1 MSGKGKINPKK
12 VKKEKIK
19 KVEKKEDIMTD
30 IENDYVQPIDSYS
43 EQLLPSNNAFIF
55 SQEDEDFKRILE
67 LSRKE
72 FEENHIY
79 NKNYLENSNF
89 LENPSLDSIEN
100 NKIKLE
106 NIEQENIEQGRIEQ
120 GRIEQ
125 GRIEQGRIE
134 QERIEQERIEQG
146 RIEQERIEQER
157 IEQERIEQGRIEQG
171 RIEQERIEQERIEQG
186 RIEQER
192 IEQGRIEQ
200 GRIEEVRI
208 EKLKIER
215 KNSLLN
221 FSNRINKLIHVKEDK
236 KIKELIDNILEK
248 YFNLEIDTFK
258 LNKKDYM
265 DLYKI
270 IDTYYEIP
278 FSKNLKT
285 AITKEEN
292 ELVKNIFLK

>member
-1 MSGKGKINPKK
+1 MSGKRSINPKK

-79 NKNYLENSNF
+79 NKNYIGSLEQASDSARNHVQAPDFWRNLNF
-89 LENPSLDSIEN
+89 LELPSLDSIEN

-106 NIEQENIEQGRIEQ
+106 NIEIARIEQ
-120 GRIEQ
+120 ERTEQERIEQ
-125 GRIEQGRIE
+125 ERTEQERIELARIEQERIELARIE
-134 QERIEQERIEQG
+134 QERIEQERIELVN
-146 RIEQERIEQER
+146 IENLKSERR
-157 IEQERIEQGRIEQG
+157 
-171 RIEQERIEQERIEQG
+171 
-186 RIEQER
+186 
-192 IEQGRIEQ
+192 
-200 GRIEEVRI
+200 
-208 EKLKIER
+208 
-215 KNSLLN
+215 NSLLN

-248 YFNLEIDTFK
+248 YFNLEIDNFK
-258 LNKKDYM
+258 LNKKDYI

-278 FSKNLKT
+278 SSKNIKT
-285 AITKEEN
+285 AISKEEN
-292 ELVKNIFLK
+292 EVVRNIFLK